1 MMHQTA
7 LKMFQFRLN
16 RPLLAGI
23 AGLLCLIGL
32 LSHRPADAAVAAD
45 IKQFKN
51 GDIIFQTSLSGQSRA
66 IQEATKSKY
75 SHCGIIYWEGNKCLV
90 FEAVQP
96 IKFTPIARWIARG
109 QGKKY
114 VVKRLKNANEV
125 LTPEVLRSMQQMGNQ
140 FKGKNYDGTFEWSD
154 DKIYCSELVW
164 KIYQRATG
172 LEIGKL
178 QKLRDFDLSP
188 ASVRKKMFERY
199 GSNFPLDETVIS
211 PAAVFDSELLTTV
224 LSN

>member
-1 MMHQTA
+1 MMSVFGKTGQ
-7 LKMFQFRLN
+7 RW
-16 RPLLAGI
+16 PVLAVAI
-23 AGLLCLIGL
+23 SLLCVSVFSGY
-32 LSHRPADAAVAAD
+32 RPAETEMSAD
-45 IKQFKN
+45 THPFKN

-66 IQEATKSKY
+66 IQEATKSTY
-75 SHCGIIYWEGNKCLV
+75 SHCGIIYWQGNKCFV

-96 IKFTPIARWIARG
+96 VKFTPVAKWIARG

-114 VVKRLKNANEV
+114 VVKRLKNAHEV
-125 LTPEVLRSMQQMGNQ
+125 LTPAVLRTMQQIGNQ

-172 LEIGKL
+172 LELGKL

-188 ASVRKKMFERY
+188 ASVRKKMQERY
-199 GSNFPLDETVIS
+199 GNNIPLDETVIS
-211 PAAVFDSELLTTV
+211 PAAVFESELLTTV
-224 LSN
+224 LAN